1 MSNNYKIFLGSVT
14 EQNYEEC
21 IQKCQS
27 EADYL
32 YKKGH
37 FDLYEVDLFKGTRT
51 LRNKPFSM
59 LEEELKCIKEKKEH
73 PLYSMRWISNYYAA
87 QASLDLLLN
96 ADVKAFKKHAY
107 IAGKLLMLSQYD
119 YQWAYNDVNIRY
131 FFTSIMSD
139 SPDLINF
146 LIKHRDEIVSVEAP
160 YKRYDARPFFNA
172 NTLLALSGE
181 WELLKN
187 RSQIFL
193 NDERKARNYLKRIP
207 DHEFYVA
214 LCDKDIEGM
223 KTALNKLLD
232 LKKAKRAVYDT
243 NVWFDFYLQLQVLL
257 YAKIAAIHGFDLGID
272 SPIAP
277 KELIEY
283 KPLKPREYE
292 DPYDFMK
299 EFDYNQ
305 PIMNWINYWN
315 AIIEENQREAKKNR
329 KKPSWFQE
337 LISIIKIFIK

>member
-1 MSNNYKIFLGSVT
+1 MSKNYKVYLGNVT
-14 EQNYEEC
+14 GRSYEES
-21 IQKCQS
+21 IQHCQS

-32 YKKGH
+32 YKKGY
-37 FDLYEVDLFKGTRT
+37 FDLYDVDFDKGTRT
-51 LRNKPFSM
+51 LRDKPIST
-59 LEEELKCIKEKKEH
+59 LEEKLKRIKEKKGH
-73 PLYSMRWISNYYAA
+73 PLYSMLWISNYYAA

-96 ADVKAFKKHAY
+96 ADIKAFKKHAY
-107 IAGKLLMLSQYD
+107 IAGKLQILSEYD
-119 YQWAYNDVNIRY
+119 YQWAYNGINVHH
-131 FFTSIMSD
+131 FFLSIMSD

-146 LIKHRDEIVSVEAP
+146 LIKHRDEIVSVK
-160 YKRYDARPFFNA
+160 KRYASDDPRPYFNA

-181 WELLKN
+181 WELLKS
-187 RSQIFL
+187 RSQV
-193 NDERKARNYLKRIP
+193 YLKDEYKSRHYRMRIP
-207 DHEFYVA
+207 DHEFYIA

-223 KTALNKLLD
+223 KTALNKLLEPK
-232 LKKAKRAVYDT
+232 LAKRAVYDT

-299 EFDYNQ
+299 EFDYDQ

-315 AIIEENQREAKKNR
+315 AIIEENQREAEKNR